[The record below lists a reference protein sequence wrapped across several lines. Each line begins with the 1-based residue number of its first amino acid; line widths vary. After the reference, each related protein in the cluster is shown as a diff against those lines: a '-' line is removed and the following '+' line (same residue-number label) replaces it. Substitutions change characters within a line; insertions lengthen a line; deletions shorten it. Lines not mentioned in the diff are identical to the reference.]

1 MNKKGIFSELRRRVS
16 DNNIRA
22 PRDMDF
28 YIDNSYSK
36 LVVTLKEDGL
46 IGNMQDNAAAF
57 ESWILPLKHYLSD
70 MINQVEV
77 VVPNNIAEKLQ
88 TENNLHFNRFVYRL
102 SRFLESYEWVSTS
115 WKMPLL
121 PLEIICNVPTKE
133 NSLKDEHKNKKSEG
147 WIECDFVDNNK
158 NEFDIINHQLPVG
171 LFIGKVDE
179 KKRYTTGQKSALD
192 IWAIKKDELSVFELK
207 KDDNIKIGII
217 SELFFYTNVIVDI
230 INHKI
235 VYDETDKKT
244 AEAIDN
250 NYRGFRDIYKYLLGD
265 GEKRINAIMLAN
277 NIHPLITDDLLNTI
291 GNSPRWRNN
300 NVVFFKQKPY

>member
-28 YIDNSYSK
+28 YFDKNDSK
-36 LVVTLKEDGL
+36 LIVTLIEKGL
-46 IGNMQDNAAAF
+46 IGNMQDNASAF

-70 MINQVEV
+70 MINQVEI
-77 VVPNNIAEKLQ
+77 VVPDNIAKKLQ

-102 SRFLESYEWVSTS
+102 SRFLETYEWATTS
-115 WKMPLL
+115 WEMPL
-121 PLEIICNVPTKE
+121 PPSEIICNVPTKE
-133 NSLKDEHKNKKSEG
+133 NSSKDKHKNKKSEG
-147 WIECDFVDNNK
+147 WIECDFIDNK
-158 NEFDIINHQLPVG
+158 KDEFDIINHQLPVG
-171 LFIGKVDE
+171 LFIGNVDD

-192 IWAIKKDELSVFELK
+192 IWAIKKDELSIFELK
-207 KDDNIKIGII
+207 KEDNIMIGII

-235 VYDETDKKT
+235 LYDETDKKT
-244 AEAIDN
+244 TDAINN
-250 NYRGFRDIYKYLLGD
+250 NYRGFKDMHKFLLTSGK
-265 GEKRINAIMLAN
+265 KRINAIMLAN
-277 NIHPLITDDLLNTI
+277 NIHPLITDDLLSTI

-300 NVVFFKQKPY
+300 NVVFFKQKL